1 MGIVRNGS
9 GKNRSPKK
17 QKQITKV
24 AASKRLSDAHQLFF
38 DGKIFAHQL
47 LDSGSREHWRRL
59 EDLSA
64 TWQLDSV
71 CVMPNIEALRL

>member
-1 MGIVRNGS
+1 MGILRNCS

-24 AASKRLSDAHQLFF
+24 AARRLSDAHQLFF

-71 CVMPNIEALRL
+71 CVMPNIETVRL